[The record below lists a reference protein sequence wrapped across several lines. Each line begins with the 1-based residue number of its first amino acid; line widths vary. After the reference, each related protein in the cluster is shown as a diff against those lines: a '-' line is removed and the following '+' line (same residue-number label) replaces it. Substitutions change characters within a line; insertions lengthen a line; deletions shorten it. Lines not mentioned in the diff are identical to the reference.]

1 MARNPQNAEGW
12 RDMTAEAYNRWQRFI
27 RIQQIRTAH
36 ALRLAGERA
45 ELGPQSR
52 KNLTKD

>member
-1 MARNPQNAEGW
+1 
-12 RDMTAEAYNRWQRFI
+12 MTAEAYNRWQRFI

-45 ELGPQSR
+45 EFGPQS
-52 KNLTKD
+52 KKEAAK